1 MLIAP
6 APSSGDPANGALIPA
21 SRPEHAPGPLPDSE
35 PAGEALPLYL
45 QEIGRVPLLSGPEEV
60 ELAQAIE
67 RGQQAAERLRNAAA
81 ADAEAASALEC
92 DMADGEEAR
101 RRLIEANLRLVVS
114 VARRYMNRGI
124 PLPDLIQEGNMGL
137 LRAVEKFD
145 YRRGFKFSTYATWWI
160 RQAVTRAIADH
171 ARTIRIPVHM
181 VETINRLVRTL
192 SRLQQQL
199 GREPTPQ
206 EIGDALEMPA
216 ERVRE
221 IMKILPQPI
230 SLETPV
236 GDEQDALLS
245 DFIEDEAALDL
256 EEAAARSLLRD
267 YMASVLTSL
276 GPREQRVLQMRFGL
290 EGGRYY
296 TLSEIGEELGVTRER
311 IRQIEAK
318 ALRKLR
324 HPSRARKL
332 KAYAD

>member
-1 MLIAP
+1 MRIAP
-6 APSSGDPANGALIPA
+6 AASPAA
-21 SRPEHAPGPLPDSE
+21 HAPGTALPDVPPEAAGAPLRESE
-35 PAGEALPLYL
+35 VAGEALPLYL
-45 QEIGRVPLLSGPEEV
+45 QEIGRVALLTAAEEV

-67 RGQQAAERLRNAAA
+67 AGRLAADRLRAGDYAP
-81 ADAEAASALEC
+81 DDRSDLER
-92 DMADGEEAR
+92 AVQRGYEAR
-101 RRLIEANLRLVVS
+101 RRLVEANLRLVVS

-199 GREPTPQ
+199 GREPTPH
-206 EIGDALEMPA
+206 EIGEAMEMPA
-216 ERVRE
+216 EKVRE
-221 IMKILPQPI
+221 ILKILPQPI

-236 GDEQDALLS
+236 GDEQDALLA
-245 DFIEDEAALDL
+245 DFIEDEAAADL

-267 YMASVLTSL
+267 YMASVLSSL
-276 GPREQRVLQMRFGL
+276 GHREQRVLQMRFGL
-290 EGGRYY
+290 ENGKYY
-296 TLSEIGEELGVTRER
+296 TLSEIGEALGVTRER

-324 HPSRARKL
+324 QPQRARKL
-332 KAYAD
+332 KAYAE